1 MSQTHS
7 PESVARW
14 MLEQIEEHSVL
25 DQASAVADI
34 SGLFG
39 DMFTMENDCGN
50 LAISKEVLVAFRK
63 LTAENVVWDRN
74 QRLWRKRESSDE
86 PGRQQQ

>member
-1 MSQTHS
+1 MSQTHT

-14 MLEQIEEHSVL
+14 MLEQIEEHSEL

-39 DMFTMENDCGN
+39 DTFTTENDSGN
-50 LAISKEVLVAFRK
+50 LAISKDVLASFRK
-63 LTAENVVWDRN
+63 LTAESVVWDRN
-74 QRLWRKRESSDE
+74 QRLWRKRGPSDE
-86 PGRQQQ
+86 PGRQQE

>member
-1 MSQTHS
+1 MSQMHT
-7 PESVARW
+7 PASVARW
-14 MLEQIEEHSVL
+14 MLEQIEKHGEL

-39 DMFTMENDCGN
+39 DTFFVENDSGN
-50 LAISKEVLVAFRK
+50 LAISKEVLASFRK
-63 LTAENVVWDRN
+63 LTAESVVWDRY
-74 QRLWRKRESSDE
+74 QRLWRKREPSDE

>member
-7 PESVARW
+7 PESVAIW
-14 MLEQIEEHSVL
+14 MLEQIEEHSEL

-39 DMFTMENDCGN
+39 DIFTTENDSGN